1 MFVSIFNYR
10 ALSFQE
16 VEIYSNPLDGE
27 WVGDNSC
34 AVKSKLADWSSIL
47 QILLSLR
54 SFYGSSM
61 KIKDLSFQQFINKS
75 KIQQRVRSLADQL
88 NADYGDKTP
97 LFLPILNGSFIFA
110 SDLIKQMEMP
120 CKVSF
125 VKVSSYAGTA
135 STGQL
140 KTLIGLEESLFN
152 QDILIVE
159 DIVDTG
165 LTLQKIVDELKSLG
179 TRSVEV
185 VSLLRKTPARE
196 KGISVKYVGF
206 EIENEFVVGY
216 GLDYDGLGRNL
227 KDIYK
232 TKS

>member
-1 MFVSIFNYR
+1 MRIK
-10 ALSFQE
+10 E
-16 VEIYSNPLDGE
+16 VDFIEFIGEEEIQ
-27 WVGDNSC
+27 
-34 AVKSKLADWSSIL
+34 K
-47 QILLSLR
+47 
-54 SFYGSSM
+54 
-61 KIKDLSFQQFINKS
+61 KIK
-75 KIQQRVRSLADQL
+75 SLASEINQ
-88 NADYGDKTP
+88 AYSGKTP
-97 LFLPILNGSFIFA
+97 VFLPVLNGSFMFA
-110 SDLIKQMEMP
+110 ADLLKNVSIP
-120 CKVSF
+120 LRVSF
-125 VKVSSYAGTA
+125 VKVSSYEGQS

-185 VSLLRKTPARE
+185 VALLRKTPARE
-196 KGISVKYVGF
+196 KGIPVKYVGF